1 MATGRRHLRRVLSS
15 TLSTIES
22 KAMSLQLSY
31 SLYFTFLVSVVTL
44 ILQEGGESSI
54 VVNETFCQI
63 FIYKVYLID
72 VK

>member
-1 MATGRRHLRRVLSS
+1 
-15 TLSTIES
+15 
-22 KAMSLQLSY
+22 MSLQLSY